1 MTLLRSIGRKIKAD
15 LQAIPEGIRGWM
27 RNSRYKIDLYRRGK
41 VGLLQLLAPV
51 GASIGALFLVSA
63 LLFPVYWI
71 ALAALSGEGA
81 SLYSADGFNLI
92 PPGFDPTLLIT
103 EGDWW
108 MGMDLTA
115 FVWVIGDIVIPSVR
129 ISIPLT
135 GMSIV
140 TGEIVLFE
148 AANYGVENPSDFT
161 LYAWNSLTVAIP
173 TVIIAMSVI
182 VPASYALSRREFL
195 MRKKVLYGYILFTQ
209 VGGGLGLAMLIAL
222 YAIFVGIGVTNNKL
236 ALAVYYAAMAVP
248 FNTWL
253 LKTFMDSI
261 PASYEEAA
269 VIDGAS
275 PWQVVREII
284 IPLSKPGL
292 AAVLIFVFLAGW
304 MEFIVAQ
311 TLLRPENYTLPVGLF
326 ALIQEYTVPWAR
338 FSAFALMFAAPVMIV
353 YLFAQR
359 YIEQGLS
366 FGGME
371 G

>member
-1 MTLLRSIGRKIKAD
+1 MTLLSSIGRKIRSD
-15 LQAIPEGIRGWM
+15 VEAIPKAIVGWA
-27 RNSRYKIDLYRRGK
+27 RNTRYKIDLYRRGK
-41 VGLLQLLAPV
+41 IGTLQLIAPV
-51 GASIGALFLVSA
+51 IASIGALVLVSA

-71 ALAALSGEGA
+71 AMAALSGDGA
-81 SLYSADGFNLI
+81 SLYSTDGITLL
-92 PPGFDPTLLIT
+92 PPGFDPTLIVT
-103 EGDWW
+103 EGDLW

-115 FVWVIGDIVIPSVR
+115 FVWALGDVVIPSVR
-129 ISIPLT
+129 ISVPFV
-135 GMSIV
+135 GASIV
-140 TGEIVLFE
+140 TSEIVLFE
-148 AANYGVENPSDFT
+148 AANYGVENPSRFT
-161 LYAWNSLTVAIP
+161 HYAWNSLTVAIP
-173 TVIIAMSVI
+173 TVILAMSVI
-182 VPASYALSRREFL
+182 VPASYALSRKEFL

-269 VIDGAS
+269 VMDGAP
-275 PWQVVREII
+275 PWRVVWEII
-284 IPLSKPGL
+284 LPLSKAGL
-292 AAVLIFVFLAGW
+292 AAVFIFVFLAGW

-311 TLLRPENYTLPVGLF
+311 TVLRPENYTLPVGLF

-338 FSAFALMFAAPVMIV
+338 FSAFALLFAAPVMLI

-359 YIEQGLS
+359 YIESGLS